1 MEDSLSVF
9 VFYMMLHGFVDNKCV
24 YNDIGV
30 HTVEMATMGQSRRPE
45 KREREEDTV
54 CSSVTEWLATPG
66 PLSCVQPT
74 RRAYSVSTRFGP
86 IGHPIHPLKALLHR
100 TYRVQSERE
109 TDRDGERILSC
120 RRAQLVRLLLRT
132 ADWNERGGYEPI
144 GRKVCHR
151 SASLPY
157 PRSCCLYFL
166 EIFRFLSFLIFLNF
180 FQLFLFLAPSRL
192 YSRRLSG
199 RYCQHTLWP
208 VPATGPAE

>member
-1 MEDSLSVF
+1 
-9 VFYMMLHGFVDNKCV
+9 
-24 YNDIGV
+24 
-30 HTVEMATMGQSRRPE
+30 MGQSRRPE

-157 PRSCCLYFL
+157 PRSCCLYL
-166 EIFRFLSFLIFLNF
+166 VEIFRSLSFLIFLNF
-180 FQLFLFLAPSRL
+180 FQLFLSFLLRADCTVAGCPADIANTRCGLCPPPAQQSRTGGASKLAPSLASRL
-192 YSRRLSG
+192 
-199 RYCQHTLWP
+199 H
-208 VPATGPAE
+208 